1 MDERAQ
7 QPEDFATAFEA
18 AFARLQVVLE
28 MVCAGEGSWV
38 ERATAAVCQ
47 ALEFAAA
54 EPEAASVLTNGAL
67 AQGADGVGRYERL
80 MNYLAGLLEAGRAE
94 SPHGDELPPTTE
106 RSVAGGVATIVG
118 NRVDRG
124 KEAELDALL
133 PEVVQFVLTPY
144 FGTAEARRIA
154 SAAAADWPRSQPER

>member
-1 MDERAQ
+1 M
-7 QPEDFATAFEA
+7 
-18 AFARLQVVLE
+18 
-28 MVCAGEGSWV
+28 
-38 ERATAAVCQ
+38 
-47 ALEFAAA
+47 
-54 EPEAASVLTNGAL
+54 LTNGAL

-80 MNYLAGLLEAGRAE
+80 MNYLAGLLAAGRAE

-106 RSVAGGVATIVG
+106 RSIAGGVATIVG
-118 NRVDRG
+118 NRVNRG
-124 KEAELDALL
+124 KEAELGTLL

>member
-1 MDERAQ
+1 MDGRAQ
-7 QPEDFATAFEA
+7 QPKGFATAFES

-28 MVCAGEGSWV
+28 MACAGEGSWV
-38 ERATAAVCQ
+38 ERATAAVRQ
-47 ALEFAAA
+47 ALEFAVA

-106 RSVAGGVATIVG
+106 RSIAGGVATIVG
-118 NRVDRG
+118 NRIDRG
-124 KEAELDALL
+124 KEVELDVLL

-144 FGTAEARRIA
+144 LGTAEAKRIA
-154 SAAAADWPRSQPER
+154 VQATSGE